1 MIWDWL
7 GFTRPLTIGHVMAY
21 WVFRGVFMVLYDLW
35 EAYWEE
41 KDRRKRYGQEL
52 RDQPKP

>member
-21 WVFRGVFMVLYDLW
+21 WVVRGVFMVLSDLW
-35 EAYWEE
+35 AAYWEE
-41 KDRRKRYGQEL
+41 KDRMERYGQERREQL
-52 RDQPKP
+52 KP